1 MSTDRHQRLP
11 GTSSMGDAG
20 RTRPVVQPSK
30 PAHLTAAPVL
40 RRPVTTRTDGVRC
53 TQYI

>member
-1 MSTDRHQRLP
+1 
-11 GTSSMGDAG
+11 MGDAG

-40 RRPVTTRTDGVRC
+40 RQAAGHNQDGRGGVTVHTIYLNGLGF
-53 TQYI
+53 